1 MKRLTITLL
10 AALLG
15 GVAQAADCIPPE
27 GFQPASSPAPLHDI
41 IKRDAKQRVALLN
54 VWAIWCAP
62 CRKELPLLDNIA
74 QDENA
79 PLEIITLNLGDDP
92 AVIDKIYDELH
103 HRPAARQPRR
113 PRPAENPRRRRPAA
127 LRLVRG

>member
-1 MKRLTITLL
+1 MKRLTVALL

-27 GFQPASSPAPLHDI
+27 GFQPATSPAPLHDI
-41 IKRDAKQRVALLN
+41 IRRDAKQRVTLLN

-74 QDENA
+74 QDANA

-92 AVIDKIYDELH
+92 ARRTAH
-103 HRPAARQPRR
+103 HRPAA
-113 PRPAENPRRRRPAA
+113 
-127 LRLVRG
+127 